1 MQVYQIIN
9 KQQSIDMYVTTLT
22 DYMFENGWR
31 VLKEV
36 EANNDLL
43 QQCVANEAWFD
54 NCLYND
60 YMYGMAT

>member
-1 MQVYQIIN
+1 MQIYQIIN
-9 KQQSIDMYVTTLT
+9 KEQTIDMYVSTLT

-36 EANNDLL
+36 KATDAIL

-54 NCLYND
+54 NCLYHD